1 MLRYNQKEE
10 REVMSMKRVR
20 VEFWCEALELAKKAI
35 DAVIYQDSYV
45 GYVVEY
51 VPA

>member
-1 MLRYNQKEE
+1 
-10 REVMSMKRVR
+10 MKRIR